1 MRVAVVGAGPAGIY
15 SAEALAGTYGVEV
28 DIYDSLPV
36 PCGLVRYGVAP
47 DHFSIR
53 SVRDKL
59 VETLE
64 NPLVRFRGNTRIGID
79 VSTSELASWYDAV
92 IYTYGAS
99 ADRALG
105 IPGED
110 HSNSIAA
117 TDFVKWY
124 TGHPDAVDFA
134 DQLSKAKNVAVIGLG
149 NVAVD
154 VTRILMKPVAELR
167 ETDMPEHV
175 LEALSASSVEHV
187 NVVGRRGPQHATFTT
202 KELKELGELD
212 GVGVGVLLEDL
223 PADDSIA
230 SSGNRVVERNLAV
243 IREWA
248 SLSVTQPTKKINFH
262 FYRTPMQFDPESNSL
277 LAEKMVLQEDGSI
290 GGTGSVETIPADIVI
305 RSVGYR
311 GVELEGIP
319 FDSNKNVI
327 PSVEGKVESLGSTYV
342 AGWIKR
348 GPSGIIGTN
357 KKDAVATVTTVM
369 NDLQDVE
376 TKALTASEVDKCLSD
391 KGILFVDVEGWKRI
405 DAAERARG
413 VEKGRDR
420 TTIHDQTELLEIAI
434 GTQN

>member
-64 NPLVRFRGNTRIGID
+64 NPLVRFRGNTRIGTD
-79 VSTSELASWYDAV
+79 VSASELAGWYDAV

-99 ADRALG
+99 GDRALG

-110 HSNSIAA
+110 HSNSIPA

-124 TGHPDAVDFA
+124 TGHPDALDFA
-134 DQLSKAKNVAVIGLG
+134 DQLSKAKSVAVIGLG

-175 LEALSASSVEHV
+175 LEALSASSVQEV

-212 GVGVGVLLEDL
+212 GVGVSVMLEDL

-230 SSGNRVVERNLAV
+230 SAGNRVVERNLAV
-243 IREWA
+243 IRQWA
-248 SLSVTQPTKKINFH
+248 TVEAGKHTKGINFH
-262 FYRTPMQFDPESNSL
+262 FYRTPMEFDPDSNSM
-277 LAEKMVLQEDGSI
+277 LAEKMALQEDGSI
-290 GGTGSVETIPADIVI
+290 RATGSVETIPADIVI

-311 GVELEGIP
+311 GVELDGIP
-319 FDSNKNVI
+319 FDSNRNVI
-327 PSVEGKVESLGSTYV
+327 PSVEGKVESLDTAYV

-357 KKDAVATVTTVM
+357 KKDAVATVTTIM
-369 NDLQDVE
+369 NNQQQVE
-376 TKALTASEVDKCLSD
+376 SRALSSAEVDKRLAD
-391 KGILFVDVEGWKRI
+391 KGIMFVDVEGWKRI

-413 VEKGRDR
+413 SEKGRER
-420 TTIHDQTELLEIAI
+420 TTIHDQRELLEIAI
-434 GTQN
+434 GIQK

>member
-1 MRVAVVGAGPAGIY
+1 MRVAIVGAGPAGIY
-15 SAEALAGTYGVEV
+15 SAEALSGTHGVEV

-64 NPLVRFRGNTRIGID
+64 NPMVRFRGNTRIGED
-79 VSTSELASWYDAV
+79 VSSSELASWYDAV

-110 HSNSIAA
+110 HTNSIAA

-134 DQLSKAKNVAVIGLG
+134 ERIRNAKNVVVVGLG

-154 VTRILMKPVAELR
+154 VTRIIMKPVDELR
-167 ETDMPEHV
+167 ETDMPDHV
-175 LEALSASSVEHV
+175 LEALAASGVQHV
-187 NVVGRRGPQHATFTT
+187 SVVGRRGPQHATFTT

-212 GVGVGVLLEDL
+212 GVGVRVSLGDL
-223 PADDSIA
+223 PDDDSIA
-230 SSGNRVVERNLAV
+230 SAGNRVVERNLAV
-243 IREWA
+243 MRQWVSEEA
-248 SLSVTQPTKKINFH
+248 TQSDRSIEFH
-262 FYRTPMQFDPESNSL
+262 FYRRPVEFDPNSSSL
-277 LAEKMVLQEDGSI
+277 LTEVMVVRDDGSI
-290 GGTGSVETIPADIVI
+290 GTTGSFENIPADIVI

-319 FDSNKNVI
+319 FDSDKNVI
-327 PSVEGKVESLGSTYV
+327 PSVEGKVESLDNVYV

-357 KKDAVATVTTVM
+357 KKDALATVKIIM
-369 NDLQDVE
+369 NDLHGAE
-376 TKALTASEVDKCLSD
+376 PKAITAAEVDTLLKD
-391 KGILFVDVEGWKRI
+391 KGILFVDAEGWKRI

-413 VEKGRDR
+413 SEKGRDR
-420 TTIHDQTELLEIAI
+420 TTIHDQTELLEIAM
-434 GTQN
+434 GNQA